1 MSEAA
6 QDLLL
11 SAAQIDA
18 VLERVRPR
26 VDPED
31 FRVLE
36 AMCRFTVSAHLMLEQ
51 KTLSFARLRR
61 ALFGAR
67 TEKTKAV
74 CPSAGAPAGP
84 PPSKPPRKGHGR
96 RPASAH
102 TGARRVDVPHP
113 NLQASSLCPDCG
125 QGKLR
130 PLPPT
135 VILRIQAQAPILST
149 CFALE
154 KWRCLRCGA
163 THSAAP
169 PAEAGT
175 QKYDPNVGPMLA
187 VLRFGAGMP
196 NYRLERLQHTLGV
209 PLPASTQ
216 WELMAT
222 AAESARP
229 VLEQLILQAAQRDL
243 FHNDDTTMRVQ
254 ELRRAIQADPDA
266 SRTGI
271 FTTCVLAL
279 STTLPLQELHVL

>member
-1 MSEAA
+1 
-6 QDLLL
+6 
-11 SAAQIDA
+11 
-18 VLERVRPR
+18 
-26 VDPED
+26 
-31 FRVLE
+31 
-36 AMCRFTVSAHLMLEQ
+36 
-51 KTLSFARLRR
+51 
-61 ALFGAR
+61 
-67 TEKTKAV
+67 
-74 CPSAGAPAGP
+74 
-84 PPSKPPRKGHGR
+84 
-96 RPASAH
+96 
-102 TGARRVDVPHP
+102 
-113 NLQASSLCPDCG
+113 
-125 QGKLR
+125 
-130 PLPPT
+130 
-135 VILRIQAQAPILST
+135 
-149 CFALE
+149 
-154 KWRCLRCGA
+154 
-163 THSAAP
+163 
-169 PAEAGT
+169 
-175 QKYDPNVGPMLA
+175 MLA